1 MLGRFLPRNDEF
13 FAQFNDL
20 AGHLAESAKL
30 LNDLF
35 ASDQKDPNG
44 TSRAIKDV
52 EHKADL
58 LTASII
64 QSIDRNFV
72 TPFDREDIHNVTTS
86 LDDVIDL
93 IDGTA
98 RRYIMFHIDETRE
111 PGQRL
116 ANIILRAS
124 VEIQAAVLGIKKPQ
138 IIRQRVAAIKQLEEE
153 ADAVYHEAVGALFGG
168 EPNAIEVIKWKEMY
182 DKLEGTT
189 DSCMGVAQAL
199 QSLSLKHA

>member
-1 MLGRFLPRNDEF
+1 MLGRFLPRDEEF
-13 FAQFNDL
+13 FDLFNQL
-20 AGHLAESAKL
+20 AGHLATSAKL
-30 LNDLF
+30 LDDLF
-35 ASDQKDPNG
+35 AADPK
-44 TSRAIKDV
+44 RAPEFCKQIKDV

-64 QSIDRNFV
+64 QRIDKSFV

-98 RRYIMFHIDETRE
+98 RRHIMFHITDHKE
-111 PGQRL
+111 PGRRL
-116 ANIILRAS
+116 ASIILRAAT
-124 VEIQAAVLGIKKPQ
+124 EIQTAVDGIRKPK
-138 IIRQRVAAIKQLEEE
+138 IVREKVTAIKQLEEE
-153 ADAVYHEAVGALFGG
+153 ADAVYHEAVGALFAGS
-168 EPNAIEVIKWKEMY
+168 PDPLDVIKWKEMY

-199 QSLSLKHA
+199 QSLSLKHT

>member
-1 MLGRFLPRNDEF
+1 MLGRFLPRDDEF
-13 FAQFNDL
+13 FDLFNQL
-20 AGHLAESAKL
+20 AGHLASSAKL
-30 LNDLF
+30 LNDMF
-35 ASDQKDPNG
+35 AAEPRQAADFCRQ
-44 TSRAIKDV
+44 IKDV

-64 QSIDRNFV
+64 QRIDKSFV

-98 RRYIMFHIDETRE
+98 RRHIMFHITDHRE
-111 PGQRL
+111 PGKRL
-116 ANIILRAS
+116 ANIILRAGS
-124 VEIQAAVLGIKKPQ
+124 EIQQAVGSIKNAKVV
-138 IIRQRVAAIKQLEEE
+138 REKVAAIKVLEEE
-153 ADAVYHEAVGALFGG
+153 ADAVYHEAVGALFAGS
-168 EPNAIEVIKWKEMY
+168 PDPLDVIKWKEMY

-199 QSLSLKHA
+199 QSLSLKHG

>member
-1 MLGRFLPRNDEF
+1 MLGRFLPRDEEF
-13 FAQFNDL
+13 FALFNEL
-20 AGHLAESAKL
+20 AGHLATSAKM
-30 LNDLF
+30 LNDMF
-35 ASDQKDPNG
+35 AGDARQAAEYCKN
-44 TSRAIKDV
+44 IKDV

-64 QSIDRNFV
+64 QRIDRSFV

-98 RRYIMFHIDETRE
+98 RRHIMFHIADHRE
-111 PGQRL
+111 PGRKL
-116 ANIILRAS
+116 ANIILRAAI
-124 VEIQAAVLGIKKPQ
+124 EIQAAVDGIRKPQ
-138 IIRQRVAAIKQLEEE
+138 VVRQRVAAIKQLEEE
-153 ADAVYHEAVGALFGG
+153 ADAVYHEAVGALFAGS
-168 EPNAIEVIKWKEMY
+168 PDPLDVIKWKEMY